1 MALFLGDLKIA
12 DCDCPEKIPLGGT
25 LDFTKHKLSDGSNLI
40 SATGWTPT
48 DLSLTGELRSSLGSG
63 NPMVLSDRIEA
74 MAQRGKPIQ
83 FTWTS
88 ELGPVKSF
96 QATITSWLPVIID
109 DNRISYTLDL
119 TREQGSTMTASIGV
133 TDQQTHV
140 TKGMKNL
147 ASRKAQ
153 ATAVTS
159 GAIDTALA
167 TYSRLP
173 PGTPR
178 AS

>member
-63 NPMVLSDRIEA
+63 NPLLLSDRIEA

-96 QATITSWLPVIID
+96 QATITSWLPVIVD

-119 TREQGSTMTASIGV
+119 TREQGSTMTATVGV
-133 TDQQTHV
+133 TDPQSRITQ
-140 TKGMKNL
+140 GMKGL
-147 ASRKAQ
+147 ARKKAA
-153 ATAVTS
+153 ATAATS
-159 GAIDTALA
+159 AAIDTAQA
-167 TYSRLP
+167 TYGRLP
-173 PGTPR
+173 PGR
-178 AS
+178 RRGA